1 MTHERPA
8 RRHHGRTTEIHPRR
22 PAHAHSREPAKW
34 LVLGYLAGDNDLAGA
49 AIDDINEMEAVGSRP
64 GEVEVV
70 VQVDHASGYDSTNAR
85 WRGTRRY
92 HIEHGKDRRRIQ
104 SRLLADLG
112 ETNTGDPKV
121 LEEFLDFGVSS
132 FPAQA
137 CALILWNHGS
147 GFYVP
152 PEMLAKPGAAS
163 RRELVTRATPRLHR
177 TLFHT
182 TRERLLQL
190 DPQRRGIAY
199 DDRSGD
205 CLDNQELKGVLG
217 TAHQLLGRKVDV
229 VGMDACLMTMLEVA
243 YQIRDHAQ
251 VLVGSEEVEPGAG
264 WPYDAVL
271 RDLSARPAMTERDLA
286 TAVVSRY
293 VESYRQTGMD
303 VTQSAID
310 LSKLDPLVDAVDRL
324 AGALLARLKSPGVA
338 PAVYTAWRRTLRFFD
353 NFYVDLHHFASNLAA
368 ATLDVG
374 EIKAACGGVQRAIEG
389 KGVES
394 PIIAAGSDG
403 SRMHLSRGLS
413 IYFPP
418 FRDPSAFYRELD
430 FARRTRWADFL
441 EAYLVNGK
449 KGEAR

>member
-1 MTHERPA
+1 M
-8 RRHHGRTTEIHPRR
+8 
-22 PAHAHSREPAKW
+22 
-34 LVLGYLAGDNDLAGA
+34 AGDNDLAGA
-49 AIDDINEMEAVGSRP
+49 AIDDINEMETVGSRP
-64 GEVEVV
+64 GEIEVV
-70 VQVDHASGYDSTNAR
+70 VQVDHATGYDTTNVG

-92 HIEHGKDRRRIQ
+92 YIEQGKDRRRIQ
-104 SRLLADLG
+104 SRLLAELG

-132 FPAQA
+132 YPAQG
-137 CALILWNHGS
+137 CALVLWNHGS

-163 RRELVTRATPRLHR
+163 HRELVSRATPRLHR

-190 DPQRRGIAY
+190 DPQGRGIAY

-205 CLDNQELKGVLG
+205 CLDNQELKRVLG

-264 WPYDAVL
+264 WPYDTVL
-271 RDLSARPAMTERDLA
+271 RDLTARPAMTGRDLA
-286 TAVVSRY
+286 TAIVRRY

-303 VTQSAID
+303 ITQSAID

-368 ATLDVG
+368 TTMDVG

-389 KGVES
+389 RGVES
-394 PIIAAGSDG
+394 PIISAGSGG
-403 SRMHLSRGLS
+403 SRMRSAHGLS

-430 FARRTRWADFL
+430 FARRTKWADFL
-441 EAYLVNGK
+441 DTYLVNGRRE
-449 KGEAR
+449 EAR

>member
-1 MTHERPA
+1 MSHRPVA
-8 RRHHGRTTEIHPRR
+8 RHRHSRVVPLHPRSSAQVHHR
-22 PAHAHSREPAKW
+22 GPAKW
-34 LVLGYLAGDNDLAGA
+34 LVLAYMAGDNDLAGA
-49 AIDDINEMEAVGSRP
+49 AIDDINEMEAIGSRP

-70 VQVDHASGYDSTNAR
+70 AQVDHASGYDATNPR

-92 HIEHGKDRRRIQ
+92 HIEQGKDRRRIQ
-104 SRLLADLG
+104 SRLLAELG

-132 FPAQA
+132 YPAQA

-152 PEMLAKPGAAS
+152 PEMLAKAGAAS
-163 RRELVTRATPRLHR
+163 RRELVSRATPRLHR

-205 CLDNQELKGVLG
+205 CLDNQELKRVLG
-217 TAHQLLGRKVDV
+217 TAHELLGRKVDL

-251 VLVGSEEVEPGAG
+251 ILVGSEEVEPGAG
-264 WPYDAVL
+264 WPYDTVL
-271 RDLSARPAMTERDLA
+271 RDLSARPAMTGRDLA
-286 TAVVSRY
+286 TAVVRRY
-293 VESYRQTGMD
+293 VDSYRQSGMD

-324 AGALLARLKSPGVA
+324 AGALLARLKSPGVPA
-338 PAVYTAWRRTLRFFD
+338 AVYTAWRRSLRFFD
-353 NFYVDLHHFASNLAA
+353 NFYIDLHHFVSNLAA

-374 EIKAACGGVQRAIEG
+374 EIKAACAGVQRVIEG
-389 KGVES
+389 RGVES
-394 PIIAAGSDG
+394 PIIAAGSG
-403 SRMHLSRGLS
+403 GNHMRPARGLS

-418 FRDPSAFYRELD
+418 F
-430 FARRTRWADFL
+430 
-441 EAYLVNGK
+441 
-449 KGEAR
+449 

>member
-1 MTHERPA
+1 MSHKRVATPHH
-8 RRHHGRTTEIHPRR
+8 RRANPIHPRR
-22 PAHAHSREPAKW
+22 PAHAHDRGQAKW
-34 LVLGYLAGDNDLAGA
+34 LVLAYMAGDNDLEGFAMG
-49 AIDDINEMEAVGSRP
+49 DVKEMEKIGSRP

-70 VQVDHASGYDSTNAR
+70 VQVDRAAGYDRSDGD
-85 WRGTRRY
+85 WQGTRRY
-92 HIEHGKDRRRIQ
+92 YVTRGADRRRIH

-112 ETNTGDPKV
+112 ETNTGDPAV
-121 LEEFLDFGVSS
+121 LEEFLDFGISS

-163 RRELVTRATPRLHR
+163 RREVVSRATPRLHR

-205 CLDNQELKGVLG
+205 CLDNRELKRVLG
-217 TAHQLLGRKVDV
+217 AAHQLLGRKVDL

-251 VLVGSEEVEPGAG
+251 ILVGSEEVEPGDG
-264 WPYDAVL
+264 WPYDTVL
-271 RDLSARPAMTERDLA
+271 RDLAARPVMTGSDLA
-286 TAVVSRY
+286 GTIVRRY
-293 VESYRQTGMD
+293 AESYQRRRVE

-324 AGALLARLKSPGVA
+324 AGALLARLRSPGVEA
-338 PAVYTAWRRTLRFFD
+338 AVYASWRRTLRFFD
-353 NFYVDLHHFASNLAA
+353 NFYVDLHHFASTLAA
-368 ATLDVG
+368 ATDAG
-374 EIKAACGGVQRAIEG
+374 EIKAACGGVRRAIEG
-389 KGVES
+389 DES
-394 PIIAAGSDG
+394 PIIAASHDG
-403 SRMHLSRGLS
+403 ARMAPARGLS

-418 FRDPSAFYRELD
+418 FRDPSAFYRDLD
-430 FARRTRWADFL
+430 FAHRARWAEFL
-441 EAYLVNGK
+441 EAYLGNHR
-449 KGEAR
+449 KGA